1 MYIRCNSEDG
11 ITDIDHFDLPNFC
24 IARIKNYIINNEPEL
39 IPDYGHDELIPGYGD
54 EDSNADE
61 FYYDSFALQ
70 RLFDD
75 LDDLKDYV
83 EKAISYCPDSECNRL
98 EYVLEKIN
106 SKLEP
111 EVYTWDSMTSN
122 YEVCHIDPF
131 GESAFNPI
139 EVDTPESA
147 ITKWFIL
154 SAKHPS
160 CVAICA
166 KTRREAKEL
175 YTWVINNKELFEDL
189 WNRYH
194 VPYTFEYLYNYCVEH
209 QYDSIQ
215 RGDQVAPFAAG

>member
-1 MYIRCNSEDG
+1 M
-11 ITDIDHFDLPNFC
+11 
-24 IARIKNYIINNEPEL
+24 
-39 IPDYGHDELIPGYGD
+39 
-54 EDSNADE
+54 
-61 FYYDSFALQ
+61 
-70 RLFDD
+70 
-75 LDDLKDYV
+75 
-83 EKAISYCPDSECNRL
+83 
-98 EYVLEKIN
+98 EKIN
-106 SKLEP
+106 SNLEP

-131 GESAFNPI
+131 EGSAFNPI
-139 EVDTPESA
+139 EVDTPEAA

-154 SAKHPS
+154 STKYPS
-160 CVAICA
+160 CVSICA

-175 YTWVINNKELFEDL
+175 RTWVINNKEVVEGL